1 MLAIS
6 LLTVLDELL
15 ADDSGTK
22 NFAGNVKDV
31 DQLLDP
37 ANLNRLTKLTPVIA
51 FLAFHPVTDQPIA
64 DYVRTGVL
72 SADSGPNILVL
83 FALDQPASAPVPIEA
98 DSFASWLEL
107 DTSSHPSYEIIR
119 LLFDTGVVPP
129 LPGIVFFRAVGDKT
143 DALYVELTGLKS
155 VNEVQSRLRDV
166 FALADEVGRKS
177 TPKQFG
183 DQLGIKLSSR
193 KIPYRRTQHVSVREW
208 LIRAF
213 QIANDHLG
221 DIVSVAGLII

>member
-15 ADDSGTK
+15 ANDLGNK
-22 NFAGNVKDV
+22 NLAGNVKDV

-37 ANLNRLTKLTPVIA
+37 ANLNRLTQLAPVIA
-51 FLAFHPVTDQPIA
+51 FLAFHPLTDQPVA

-98 DSFASWLEL
+98 GAFANWLEL
-107 DTSSHPSYEIIR
+107 DTRSHPSYDMIR
-119 LLFDTGVVPP
+119 LLFDTGVVPT
-129 LPGIVFFRAVGDKT
+129 LPGIVFFRGVSAKT

-166 FALADEVGRKS
+166 FVLADEVSRNSAPG
-177 TPKQFG
+177 QFG
-183 DQLGIKLSSR
+183 DQLGVRLRSQRIS
-193 KIPYRRTQHVSVREW
+193 YRRTQRVSVREW
-208 LIRAF
+208 LIHAF
-213 QIANDHLG
+213 QIADDHLG